1 MVGFD
6 RSPVPAKPG
15 GGKKK
20 KGPKKSPKKRGRKK
34 EPPPKKPKPT
44 PSATS
49 SPTPTPSFDCDC
61 FTYGRGGR
69 FVLPTPATGPGA
81 IGVASIPITA
91 AANAL
96 SIPLPGVPNVAGL
109 TSPFTQTLS
118 GVNADNCQALLD
130 NLRQAKTIMNNT
142 GLYQNQL
149 GDQADVIECFQNF
162 CKDHGWTIF

>member
-49 SPTPTPSFDCDC
+49 SPTPAPDFTIDC
-61 FTYGRGGR
+61 FEHGGG
-69 FVLPTPATGPGA
+69 FFLIPVPATGPGV
-81 IGVASIPITA
+81 IGGVGGFLGLG
-91 AANAL
+91 N
-96 SIPLPGVPNVAGL
+96 VPNVPGL
-109 TSPFTQTLS
+109 TRVTQEVT
-118 GVNADNCQALLD
+118 GVSINNYQAVAD
-130 NLRQAKTIMNNT
+130 NLRRARDFMANSAFDS
-142 GLYQNQL
+142 NQL
-149 GDQADVIECFQNF
+149 GNQRDVIDCFEGF
-162 CKDHGWTIF
+162 CKKQGWPVF